1 MLLEITQQK
10 NGTIILR
17 APDGEIH
24 AFPTRDVDENNA
36 NKLLADIGRAALEIL
51 TDPGQP
57 ELKTESQGA
66 HVRQS
71 TVADEGPTVVPP
83 EGDGSTEGALR
94 GFLDALVPGVPLSR
108 GLDFL
113 QSMSGDEETGS

>member
-1 MLLEITQQK
+1 MLLEIKQQK

-24 AFPTRDVDENNA
+24 AFSTKDVDKETA
-36 NKLLADIGRAALEIL
+36 DKLFADIGRTVLEIL
-51 TDPGQP
+51 ADPDQP
-57 ELKTESQGA
+57 ELKTETNGA

-71 TVADEGPTVVPP
+71 VADDGPTI

-113 QSMSGDEETGS
+113 QSMSSDEETGS